1 MRRVVLFNRDA
12 VVLNTSLFVALL
24 LLLPLFSSH
33 DRLPAADAP
42 PTSKPADNWQ
52 SLFDGKTLGKWKASD
67 FAGHGEPEVEDGNL
81 MLPFGETLTGI
92 TYTGEVPKMSYEIEV
107 EAKKVDGS
115 DFFCGLTFPVNDS
128 FASLICGGWG
138 GAVVGISSLDGKDAA
153 RNETRTIR
161 KFDREKWYTIRLRVL
176 PDRLQAW
183 VDAEKIVDVVTTG
196 KKISTRVEVDAS
208 KPLGIASFQTT
219 AALRKIRIRTLQ
231 PSEIPAAQPAK

>member
-1 MRRVVLFNRDA
+1 MRRIVPSNRDSI
-12 VVLNTSLFVALL
+12 VFNTSLFVALL
-24 LLLPLFSSH
+24 ILLTLFSSH

-208 KPLGIASFQTT
+208 KPLGISSFQTT